1 MASPD
6 NLFEKQIGLI
16 STEKRIIG
24 DKNFNSIIQGKKIDF
39 NDDLIFNENE
49 PLRNQNQNG
58 NIIINNI
65 NNQNIN
71 YKQNISLSNK
81 RIINRACISVQPLNN
96 NASTL
101 RQKCTCSKTGC
112 LKKYCNCFANG
123 VPCEGCECKNCQNV
137 GNKNNNNNNIDLDEK
152 KIFPVM
158 QNRFDRIQRTICNC
172 TKSNCMKKYCEC
184 FKQGF
189 SCNPLCRCMDCKN
202 KNIEEVNNINNNE
215 IKNNNIP
222 EFQDFSGSFFP
233 NNENENENINE
244 SNKIDFR
251 LPSNYQT
258 EAFGINV
265 RKDQLKMVPRELD
278 LNDVP
283 LINYG
288 NNNELNATPK
298 FSKRKRM
305 RNKNESGNLKT
316 CPTTNSSNKKGR
328 SLSASVNKNI
338 QKKKLNLN

>member
-49 PLRNQNQNG
+49 PLRNPNQNG

-96 NASTL
+96 NASTF

-137 GNKNNNNNNIDLDEK
+137 GNKNNNNNNIDLEEK

-189 SCNPLCRCMDCKN
+189 SCNALCRCMDCKN

-233 NNENENENINE
+233 NNENENENVNE

-265 RKDQLKMVPRELD
+265 RKDQLKMVLRELD
-278 LNDVP
+278 LND
-283 LINYG
+283 
-288 NNNELNATPK
+288 E
-298 FSKRKRM
+298 
-305 RNKNESGNLKT
+305 
-316 CPTTNSSNKKGR
+316 GR